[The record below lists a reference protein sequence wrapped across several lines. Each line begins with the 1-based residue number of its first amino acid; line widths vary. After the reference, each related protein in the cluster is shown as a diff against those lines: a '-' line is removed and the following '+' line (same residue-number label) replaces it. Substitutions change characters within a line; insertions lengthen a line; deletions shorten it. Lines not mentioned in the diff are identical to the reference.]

1 MSESTTR
8 VLPLDEKDLAFWR
21 NEIKM
26 ARQKRDEISTAY
38 GWDDNLKRY
47 NPKAAKSA
55 LGVPNA
61 DVNTGADFRDVERKK
76 AALFYDTPTVGL
88 TVTQDREVQ
97 PATPQVPKPLQLST
111 LVSWHGEILNELLGP
126 QHANIKPTV
135 LEAIFNCLCPSG
147 VGPVT
152 VGYQVTMK
160 TIDQETP
167 LIDPVT
173 QQPVMQPPPLLET
186 AKAAFG
192 LAPPPMPTP
201 VMTTVKVEVPIY
213 ERWFVSTTSPKALLI
228 PASYKSTQHQRAP
241 WLGQDWRKPL
251 SQVRR
256 EYSLPKDWTAGA
268 ADDQTKPYFEGR
280 DSGTVDEDAAGDPYV
295 TGVDLYYRT
304 QLRSEKEVHPEAM
317 RHLVLVDGKDTPV
330 IHRDSPYQDF
340 TDRGELT
347 PDSLTGFCVRPLV
360 LRQLTDS
367 AWVASDCAVT
377 GQLTKEGEKYRAQIL
392 EQRDGNKMVI
402 AFDSDKM
409 DPTAKDKIVKA
420 NGVIWVPLVGGALTQ
435 GKDSIMQQVAQPSLG
450 RETYAGM
457 DVIDRDREQIL
468 GIGANQTGIQTKGRR
483 TATENTI
490 VQRNSEA
497 RFEQERQCVL
507 EWFIDVVSAF
517 DTLVLRY
524 ADERIAVQI
533 LGETR
538 GRLWA
543 QFKGA
548 LAGGYGYNLHVD
560 SGKYLD
566 IEADRRQILQ
576 FYGQVRQDP
585 FINPRLILTE
595 MAEKFG
601 YDPAEFITEPKKPE
615 KDLKA
620 SVTIKGELLDPSLPQ
635 FPIYISLLRQG
646 GWEISEDD
654 VKLAQQQAL
663 AQTGGMLPVSGVG
676 PDPKQH
682 GAKPH
687 PGMMQKA
694 PTINQHVVDESG
706 DRSGPK
712 VSTGVM

>member
-1 MSESTTR
+1 MSETPT
-8 VLPLDEKDLAFWR
+8 VIPLDEKDLAFWR

-26 ARQKRDEISTAY
+26 ARQKRDEVATTY
-38 GWDDNLKRY
+38 GWEENLKRY
-47 NPKAAKSA
+47 NPKAAKNEYGA
-55 LGVPNA
+55 LNS

-76 AALFYDTPTVGL
+76 AALFYDTPTIGL
-88 TVTQDREVQ
+88 TVTQDRQLVDPPGAPPPPQ
-97 PATPQVPKPLQLST
+97 PMMLST
-111 LVSWHGEILNELLGP
+111 LVSWHGQMLNELLGP

-135 LEAIFNCLCPSG
+135 LEAIFNCLCPAG

-152 VGYQVTMK
+152 VGYQVTMR
-160 TIDQETP
+160 TEQQERP
-167 LIDPVT
+167 LIDPLT
-173 QQPVMQPPPLLET
+173 GLPVMQPPSMIDT
-186 AKAAFG
+186 IKAAAG
-192 LAPPPMPTP
+192 LPTPPPAP
-201 VMTTVKVEVPIY
+201 VMEVVDVEIPIF

-241 WLGQDWRKPL
+241 WLGQDWRKPV

-256 EYSLPKDWTAGA
+256 EYHLPAEWKAGA

-280 DSGTVDEDAAGDPYV
+280 DATDVDDEAAGDPYV

-304 QLRSEKEVHPEAM
+304 QLRSDDELHPEAM
-317 RHLVLVDGKDTPV
+317 RHLVLVDGKDEPV
-330 IHRDSPYQDF
+330 VHRESPYQDF
-340 TDRGELT
+340 TDTGEMT

-377 GQLTKEGEKYRAQIL
+377 SQLTKEGEKYRSQIL

-402 AFDSDKM
+402 AFDSGKM
-409 DPTAKDKIVKA
+409 DPTATDKIKKA
-420 NGVIWVPLVGGALTQ
+420 NGVIWVPLQEGALSQ

-450 RETYAGM
+450 RESYMGM

-524 ADERIAVQI
+524 ADARIATQI

-538 GRLWA
+538 GALWA
-543 QFKGA
+543 QYKHH
-548 LAGGYGYNLHVD
+548 LAGGYNYTLHVD

-585 FINPRLILTE
+585 FINPRLILKE

-601 YDPAEFITEPKKPE
+601 YDPAEFVVEPQKPQ

-620 SVTIKGELLDPSLPQ
+620 SVTIKGELLDPALPQ

-654 VKLAQQQAL
+654 VKLAQQQAQ
-663 AQTGGMLPVSGVG
+663 AQTGGMLPIAGVG
-676 PDPKQH
+676 PDPN
-682 GAKPH
+682 AKGRPEH
-687 PGMMQKA
+687 PGVMGKA
-694 PTINQHVVDESG
+694 PTISQHVVDESG

-712 VSTGVM
+712 VGVM